1 MSNFSSKSNGCI
13 APARVADQDNEEIAK
28 MFGTHDWDVDSGK
41 PLGESGVLI
50 HYNCR
55 RCNAEGYSIVTNK
68 GTSTS
73 KLIETRIVNF
83 I

>member
-1 MSNFSSKSNGCI
+1 
-13 APARVADQDNEEIAK
+13 

-55 RCNAEGYSIVTNK
+55 RCNAEGYSIVTSK